1 MSFVKQP
8 CEKMKAQVLLLPPTN
23 QTSTSHGRRSY
34 FVSVSPQLPHFS
46 PPLNIAV
53 AAADHRLSPQDRLR
67 EGPAGHHLGP
77 HFSFHRRRGFPV
89 GGELEQSVLQV
100 GVQRAGDRGGERARR
115 EASESLQEG
124 GLQGRCL
131 ARVPEKEV
139 LREHPRQAQEEI

>member
-1 MSFVKQP
+1 
-8 CEKMKAQVLLLPPTN
+8 MKAQVLLLPPTN
-23 QTSTSHGRRSY
+23 QTNTSQGRRSY

-53 AAADHRLSPQDRLR
+53 AAADAEHRLSPQDRLR